1 MVGGDVEKK
10 ESRERRGNFK
20 TRLRTETPMTP
31 HLFLSTTRGIMEIVF
46 FFKFELIFGGEAQC
60 IQVSLNTYLELVY
73 GS

>member
-31 HLFLSTTRGIMEIVF
+31 HLFLSTTRGIMEIVSF
-46 FFKFELIFGGEAQC
+46 RFELIFGG
-60 IQVSLNTYLELVY
+60 
-73 GS
+73 